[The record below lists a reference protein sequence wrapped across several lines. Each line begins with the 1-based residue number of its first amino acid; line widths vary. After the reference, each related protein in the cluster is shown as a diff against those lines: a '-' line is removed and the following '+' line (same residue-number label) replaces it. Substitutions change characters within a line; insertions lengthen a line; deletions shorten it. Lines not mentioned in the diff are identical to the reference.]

1 MAKMPF
7 ATNRS
12 VCKKVFFTLKKR
24 PKASFQDQE
33 ENSNLIADGD
43 QLQLPHYRVFEREI
57 RAGKGGE
64 KRLISD
70 R

>member
-1 MAKMPF
+1 
-7 ATNRS
+7 
-12 VCKKVFFTLKKR
+12 VFFTLKKR

-43 QLQLPHYRVFEREI
+43 QLQLPHYRVFEWEI

-70 R
+70 G